1 MPLGNVIASPSLK
14 NELISRWEN
23 PEANR
28 WGKRASRLAGV
39 VDEAN
44 PPARMAHEKVAIRS
58 NPPAMQAGTGEVYR
72 ARDTRLGGTVA
83 IKILRDERMW
93 GSAPRHATDDRAT
106 RVQ

>member
-14 NELISRWEN
+14 NELISGWEN

-44 PPARMAHEKVAIRS
+44 LPGIVAGGRKFAAHRGVI
-58 NPPAMQAGTGEVYR
+58 
-72 ARDTRLGGTVA
+72 
-83 IKILRDERMW
+83 
-93 GSAPRHATDDRAT
+93 
-106 RVQ
+106 